1 MYDHNTQIPKVFGF
15 ITYKSEESDDKV
27 LLKTF
32 RKLNGKMMEVKR
44 AVLKEIY
51 RGPIC
56 NNGLSRVNSFS
67 NGYNQRTYTSVRDGL
82 PSFSLSNMGSNKDS
96 GLGMNYGGHVIVNS
110 DVGYYNI
117 LKTKA
122 KNFHF

>member
-1 MYDHNTQIPKVFGF
+1 MGGLAPTVSELDFKNYFDQFGIITDVVVMYDHNTQRPRGFGF

-67 NGYNQRTYTSVRDGL
+67 NGYNQRTYTR
-82 PSFSLSNMGSNKDS
+82 FS
-96 GLGMNYGGHVIVNS
+96 
-110 DVGYYNI
+110 
-117 LKTKA
+117 
-122 KNFHF
+122 